1 VLIADL
7 VEASPLPADPFD
19 QLKDC
24 LVTAHQLTDIQRAKK
39 LLTLPPLGKQKPSVL
54 LAENYVLR

>member
-1 VLIADL
+1 
-7 VEASPLPADPFD
+7 LPADPFD
-19 QLKDC
+19 QLKGR
-24 LVTAHQLTDIQRAKK
+24 LVTAHQLTDIQRVKK